1 MSLYEGAQARV
12 KVNGELSLLFELLR
26 GILQGDTTAP
36 YLFIIVADYILRRAL
51 ALHPEV
57 AFILEGNTTGPRTRS
72 RAQREQG
79 NGLRETGGLYADDLF
94 VMSGGDGR
102 LDGYV
107 QSLTELLEGL
117 QRLAEEV
124 ELKFNTDKCD
134 ILSVVSGRIEPA
146 GQEKIE
152 ILRGEKLKTVTE
164 FKYLGSLLSS
174 TKNDVKKRFGQAWAA
189 CKIGR
194 KYWINKLVPIQLKIT
209 VFKAIVVS
217 MCTYGAPGW
226 VLLPAF
232 HAP

>member
-1 MSLYEGAQARV
+1 
-12 KVNGELSLLFELLR
+12 
-26 GILQGDTTAP
+26 
-36 YLFIIVADYILRRAL
+36 
-51 ALHPEV
+51 
-57 AFILEGNTTGPRTRS
+57 
-72 RAQREQG
+72 
-79 NGLRETGGLYADDLF
+79 
-94 VMSGGDGR
+94 MSGGDGR

-107 QSLTELLEGL
+107 QSLTELLREV

-146 GQEKIE
+146 GQTKLE

-174 TKNDVKKRFGQAWAA
+174 TKNEVKKRFGQAWAA

-194 KYWINKLVPIQLKIT
+194 KFWINKLVPIQLKIT

-226 VLLPAF
+226 VLDA
-232 HAP
+232 